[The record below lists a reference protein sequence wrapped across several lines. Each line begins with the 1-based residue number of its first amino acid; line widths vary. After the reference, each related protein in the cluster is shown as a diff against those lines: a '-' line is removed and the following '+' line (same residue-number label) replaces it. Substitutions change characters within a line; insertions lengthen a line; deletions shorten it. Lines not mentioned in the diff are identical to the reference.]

1 MDQELRE
8 YLAGMEGRLGG
19 RIDDTNRSMAAME
32 SRLRDETG
40 RSLAAMEG
48 RLDGRID
55 DTNRSLAAMEAR
67 LLDRMAETARDMQTE
82 LLRGIAAYAEST
94 SIRMRKLEADQSN
107 LDAALS
113 GRMAVMEK
121 RLFEIEQR
129 LGGMTH

>member
-1 MDQELRE
+1 MDQELKE
-8 YLAGMEGRLGG
+8 YLVGMEGRISGQAAAMEARLGERIDDTNR

-32 SRLRDETG
+32 
-40 RSLAAMEG
+40 
-48 RLDGRID
+48 
-55 DTNRSLAAMEAR
+55 AR
-67 LLDRMAETARDMQTE
+67 LIDRIAETARDMQTE